1 MYLHEDEAQFRAVV
15 LSCADAL
22 GMAPA
27 YVAKDYYI
35 VLMLSEITAAN
46 PAVVFKGGTSLS
58 KCHRAIDRF
67 SEDVDLGLAAAHATE
82 GMRKGMK
89 RRVTEAAEAARL
101 EIVNLDQTRSKREY
115 NKFIVALPDLGD
127 MPLEPLIVETATIT
141 PAAPSKPMP
150 IEMFLG
156 EWARAEGLD
165 GELSRYEGTE
175 PFELL
180 VNSMER
186 TLCDKVYAVCDYY
199 LADGPIPTR
208 QSRHIYDLRKLQ
220 GRVAFDDCLAGL
232 FKVVRGQRL
241 GKSRCPSA
249 DPGIDL
255 AAVLRE
261 IAENGAYERDYV
273 DVTAKLL
280 YDEMPYGEAV
290 KALSEIAEFAD
301 GIDWDA

>member
-101 EIVNLDQTRSKREY
+101 EIVNLDQTRSRREFNRY
-115 NKFIVALPDLGD
+115 DIALPGGRGD
-127 MPLEPLIVETATIT
+127 GLLIVETAVIT
-141 PAAPSKPMP
+141 PAFPAEAMP
-150 IEMFLG
+150 G
-156 EWARAEGLD
+156 R
-165 GELSRYEGTE
+165 
-175 PFELL
+175 
-180 VNSMER
+180 
-186 TLCDKVYAVCDYY
+186 
-199 LADGPIPTR
+199 
-208 QSRHIYDLRKLQ
+208 LR
-220 GRVAFDDCLAGL
+220 
-232 FKVVRGQRL
+232 
-241 GKSRCPSA
+241 SS
-249 DPGIDL
+249 
-255 AAVLRE
+255 
-261 IAENGAYERDYV
+261 
-273 DVTAKLL
+273 
-280 YDEMPYGEAV
+280 
-290 KALSEIAEFAD
+290 
-301 GIDWDA
+301 